1 MPDIAVIGRYW
12 PGTSP
17 LHRMDARAK
26 LLLALALMAVVFV
39 AQSFLGLAVCAAFV
53 FGFFRLAGIP
63 IRSAFKSI
71 APLAFIVVVTALL
84 NVFFVQGGTVL
95 FEWWIIRISEA
106 GLWQAAFIAC
116 RLLLLL
122 LGMSLLTLTTATLDI
137 TDAFEYL
144 LHPFSRIG
152 VPAHELSMMMGI
164 ALRFLP
170 QFTFELQTV
179 YRAQISRGATFSKGR
194 LRMLASLMVPLFTSA
209 FRHAETLSSAM
220 DARCYHGG
228 IGRTRL
234 HPLTFTRLDRNGTLV
249 IVAMLACVIATNFIP
264 WEDRPE
270 TAPSPN
276 RKELP

>member
-17 LHRMDARAK
+17 LHRLDARAK

-220 DARCYHGG
+220 EARCYHGG
-228 IGRTRL
+228 VGRTRL
-234 HPLTFTRLDRNGTLV
+234 HPLAFTALDRNGVVV
-249 IVAMLACVIATNFIP
+249 IVAMLACVVATNFIP
-264 WEDRPE
+264 W
-270 TAPSPN
+270 
-276 RKELP
+276 

>member
-122 LGMSLLTLTTATLDI
+122 LGMSLLTLT
-137 TDAFEYL
+137 
-144 LHPFSRIG
+144 
-152 VPAHELSMMMGI
+152 
-164 ALRFLP
+164 
-170 QFTFELQTV
+170 
-179 YRAQISRGATFSKGR
+179 
-194 LRMLASLMVPLFTSA
+194 
-209 FRHAETLSSAM
+209 
-220 DARCYHGG
+220 
-228 IGRTRL
+228 
-234 HPLTFTRLDRNGTLV
+234 
-249 IVAMLACVIATNFIP
+249 
-264 WEDRPE
+264 
-270 TAPSPN
+270 
-276 RKELP
+276 

>member
-1 MPDIAVIGRYW
+1 MPDVAVVGRYW

-26 LLLALALMAVVFV
+26 LLLALALMVVVFV
-39 AQSFLGLAVCAAFV
+39 AQTFWGLAVCAAFV
-53 FGFFRLAGIP
+53 LGFFALAGIP
-63 IRSAFKSI
+63 AGSAFKSI
-71 APLAFIVVVTALL
+71 APLAFIVVITALL

-95 FEWWIIRISEA
+95 FEWWVIRISEA

-137 TDAFEYL
+137 TDAFEHL
-144 LHPFSRIG
+144 LRPFARLG

-170 QFTFELQTV
+170 QFVFELQTV
-179 YRAQISRGATFSKGR
+179 YRAQISRGASLSKGR
-194 LRMLASLMVPLFTSA
+194 LRMLTSLMVPLFTSA
-209 FRHAETLSSAM
+209 FRHAETLSGAM

-228 IGRTRL
+228 VGRTRL
-234 HPLTFTRLDRNGTLV
+234 RPLTLSRLDAAGAAA
-249 IVAMLACVIATNFIP
+249 IAAMLACTVASN
-264 WEDRPE
+264 
-270 TAPSPN
+270 
-276 RKELP
+276 LLVG